1 VRSCGASARR
11 RVEAGRGGDVNTPR
25 GSAFTGTGARA
36 GADERAGARAHAGG
50 GRSVGCL
57 PQSDPW
63 VASSGDGPTGSSP

>member
-1 VRSCGASARR
+1 
-11 RVEAGRGGDVNTPR
+11 VNAPR
-25 GSAFTGTGARA
+25 GSACTSTGAQA
-36 GADERAGARAHAGG
+36 GADERAGARARAGG